1 MIRGNEFCDLPTLAR
16 DTILLETTSRPLWYR
31 QLYQLVIK
39 KSIQATRNI
48 PIDTRHPEKLRYLR
62 TFPWRF
68 RNKNQYLLMEREP
81 DFTH

>member
-1 MIRGNEFCDLPTLAR
+1 MVLGEKLCDLPPLFRNAV
-16 DTILLETTSRPLWYR
+16 LLETASRLFRNR
-31 QLYQLVIK
+31 QLYQFIIQ

-62 TFPWRF
+62 TFPWRC
-68 RNKNQYLLMEREP
+68 RNKNQYLLMERES